1 MLKNK
6 ERAQKLDQ
14 ILMLTRQ
21 YFVMEYHAGT
31 RYMIERYIFNKT
43 SENVDPILISAA
55 LKILKDN
62 RAILCDKRVW
72 FWQRDV

>member
-1 MLKNK
+1 MSKSS
-6 ERAQKLDQ
+6 RAEYLDT

-21 YFVMEYHAGT
+21 YFIMEYHAGT

-43 SENVDPILISAA
+43 GENVDPIMISAA

-62 RAILCDKRVW
+62 TAISCDHRVW
-72 FWQRDV
+72 FLIADK